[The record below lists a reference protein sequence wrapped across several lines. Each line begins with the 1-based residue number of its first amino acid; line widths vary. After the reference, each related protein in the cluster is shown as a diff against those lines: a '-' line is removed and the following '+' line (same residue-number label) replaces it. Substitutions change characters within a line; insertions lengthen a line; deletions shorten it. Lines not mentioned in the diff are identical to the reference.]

1 MLPPFP
7 ITNTMSTSR
16 RQFIKKSA
24 VFAIPVIIPAS
35 ARGADGTVAPS
46 NRVTVGAVGWGM
58 QGPGN
63 TQSTMQLDNAKVLA
77 VCDLDKN
84 HLAQA
89 KQSVDGFYKNT
100 DCAAYANYQEL
111 MARKDIDAVTLAV
124 PDHWHALV
132 ATAAAKAG
140 KHIWGEKPLARTIVE
155 QQAIVKAVEDNKVT
169 WQTGSWQRSVDN
181 FTKAVELVRGGYIG
195 EIKEVQVG
203 LPSGHNDFAGT
214 ASKNT
219 VTPPPA
225 ELDYDKWVGPSQM
238 VDYIEA
244 RVHRNWRWHY
254 NFGGGQL
261 LDWVGHHVDIAHWG
275 LDMDNSGPSTVEC
288 QGEFPDPSAMWNTC
302 TKYRG
307 ELAYPKGI
315 KMTLAGGYEDIAM
328 GTKWIGT
335 EGWVYVNRGAFEASN
350 AEWKRFRVLPDN
362 MRKADIYRSGNHF
375 KNWIDSVIAKKPTI
389 TPVQTAHHSATPGHL
404 CLISMLT
411 KSKIQWDTIKQEIT
425 GNPEATKLL
434 SRGYRAPY
442 QLG

>member
-1 MLPPFP
+1 
-7 ITNTMSTSR
+7 MSTSR
-16 RQFIKKSA
+16 RQFIKRSA
-24 VFAIPVIIPAS
+24 VFAIPVIIPAA

-46 NRVTVGAVGWGM
+46 NRITVGSVGWGM

-63 TQSTMQLDNAKVLA
+63 TKSTMGLPNAQVLA

-84 HLAQA
+84 HLASA
-89 KQSVDGFYKNT
+89 KKTVDEFYKNT
-100 DCAAYANYQEL
+100 DCAALSDYQEL

-132 ATAAAKAG
+132 AIAAAKAG
-140 KHIWGEKPLARTIVE
+140 KHIWGEKPLARTIAE
-155 QQAIVKAVEDNKVT
+155 QQAIVKAVQENKVI

-214 ASKNT
+214 KDKNT

-225 ELDYDKWVGPSQM
+225 QLDYDKWVGPSQM
-238 VDYIEA
+238 IDYIEA
-244 RVHRNWRWHY
+244 RVHKNWRWHY

-275 LDMDNSGPSTVEC
+275 LNLDNSGPSSVEC
-288 QGEFPDPSAMWNTC
+288 QGEFPAPDALWNTC

-307 ELAYPKGI
+307 ELQYPNGV
-315 KMTLAGGYEDIAM
+315 KMTLAGGHGDIGM
-328 GTKWIGT
+328 GTKWIGS
-335 EGWVYVNRGAFEASN
+335 EGWVHVNRGSFESSN
-350 AEWKRFRVLPDN
+350 AEWKRFRILPEN
-362 MRKADIYRSGNHF
+362 MRKAEIERSGNHF
-375 KNWIDSVIAKKPTI
+375 KNWIDSVVAKKPTI
-389 TPVQTAHHSATPGHL
+389 TPVETAHHSAIPGHL

-411 KSKIQWDTIKQEIT
+411 KSKIQWDAAKEEII
-425 GNPEATKLL
+425 GNPEASKLL
-434 SRGYRAPY
+434 TRGYRAPY
-442 QLG
+442 TLG

>member
-1 MLPPFP
+1 
-7 ITNTMSTSR
+7 MSTSR
-16 RQFIKKSA
+16 RQFIKQSA
-24 VFAIPVIIPAS
+24 VFAIPIIIPAA
-35 ARGADGTVAPS
+35 ARGADGNVAPS
-46 NRVTVGAVGWGM
+46 NRMVVGAVGCGM

-63 TQSTMQLDNAKVLA
+63 TTSTMGLDNAKVVA

-84 HLAQA
+84 HLAAA
-89 KQSVDGFYKNT
+89 KGKVDEFYKNT
-100 DCAAYANYQEL
+100 DCAAYSDYLEL

-140 KHIWGEKPLARTIVE
+140 KHIWGEKPLARTIAE
-155 QQAIVKAVEDNKVT
+155 QQAIVKAVQDNKVI

-203 LPSGHNDFAGT
+203 LPAGHNDFAGT
-214 ASKNT
+214 KDKNT

-225 ELDYDKWVGPSQM
+225 QLDYDKWVGPSTM

-244 RVHRNWRWHY
+244 RVHKNWRWHY

-275 LDMDNSGPSTVEC
+275 MNMDNGGPSEVEC
-288 QGEFPDPSAMWNTC
+288 AGELPDSNAMWNTC

-307 ELAYPKGI
+307 ELKYPNGI
-315 KMTLAGGYEDIAM
+315 KMTIAGGHPDIAM
-328 GTKWIGT
+328 GTKWIGS
-335 EGWVYVNRGAFEASN
+335 EGWVYVNRGAFDASN
-350 AEWKRFRVLPDN
+350 ADWKRFRVLPDN
-362 MRKADIYRSGNHF
+362 MRKAEIYRSGNHF
-375 KNWIDSVIAKKPTI
+375 KNWIDCALAGKPTI
-389 TPVQTAHHSATPGHL
+389 TPVETAHHSAIPGHL
-404 CLISMLT
+404 CLISMLSR
-411 KSKIQWDTIKQEIT
+411 SKVQWDAAKQEIT
-425 GNPEATKLL
+425 GNPEAAKFLT
-434 SRGYRAPY
+434 RAYRSPY